1 MKLKQLPE
9 DFKVEE
15 ISSINISE
23 EKKGYKVYLLEKK
36 SIETFSLLAY
46 LSRKNKVPVRDFGI
60 AGLKDRHAV
69 TKQYFTIPSKYDI
82 KTTEEKNFKITF
94 LGYANKA
101 LGLGDLIGNKF
112 DITVRNI
119 RKGELDGIKQKAKNI
134 SLIGVP
140 NYFDSQRFGSVINNK
155 FVAKF
160 LLKKD
165 NESAVRVYLTEFTK
179 HESGKFKREKKFIAD
194 NWNNLLSINVKNPS
208 LARVINEYKKTK
220 SWLEAYK
227 KIPSN
232 LREIMVSAYQSY
244 LWNECIKQIM
254 IRTVNKKSLY
264 SIRYNIG
271 TLLFYKNL
279 SEEEIE
285 KIPQTFKTISEEI
298 KPSSLEKEIVG
309 KVLSREGV
317 SIQDFGIKKE
327 TGNFFKVHERKVML
341 KPENFAISEPQI
353 DEINDKGRKNTFK
366 IKLSFPLPKGS
377 YATIIT
383 KRIFNH

>member
-15 ISSINISE
+15 MSSISISK
-23 EKKGYKVYLLEKK
+23 EKKGYKIYILEKK

-46 LSRKNKVPVRDFGI
+46 LSKKNKIPVKDFGI

-69 TKQYFTIPSKYDI
+69 TKQHFSIPSRYGI
-82 KTTEEKNFKITF
+82 TALNENNLKITF
-94 LGYANKA
+94 LGYADKA
-101 LGLGDLIGNKF
+101 LELGDLIGNKF
-112 DITVRNI
+112 DIIVRNI

-165 NESAVRVYLTEFTK
+165 YEAAVKVYLTEFTK
-179 HESGKFKREKKFIAD
+179 HESGKFKREKKFIAE
-194 NWNNLLSINVKNPS
+194 NWNNILSVKAKNPS
-208 LARVINEYKKTK
+208 LARVTNEYKKTK

-227 KIPSN
+227 KMPPN

-353 DEINDKGRKNTFK
+353 DEINDRGRKNTFK
-366 IKLSFPLPKGS
+366 IRLSFSLPKGS

>member
-15 ISSINISE
+15 ISDIGISK
-23 EKKGYKVYLLEKK
+23 EKKGYKIYLLEKK
-36 SIETFSLLAY
+36 GMETFSLLAY
-46 LSRKNKVPVRDFGI
+46 LSKKNKIPVKDFGI

-69 TKQYFTIPSKYDI
+69 TKQHFSIPSRYEI
-82 KTTEEKNFKITF
+82 TALNENNFKITF
-94 LGYANKA
+94 LGYADKA
-101 LGLGDLIGNKF
+101 LELGDLTGNKF

-134 SLIGVP
+134 GIIGVP
-140 NYFDSQRFGSVINNK
+140 NYFDSQRFGSVINHK
-155 FVAKF
+155 FVARF

-165 NESAVRVYLTEFTK
+165 YEAAVKVYLTEFTK
-179 HESGKFKREKKFIAD
+179 HESGKFKREKKFIAE
-194 NWNNLLSINVKNPS
+194 NWNNISSISVKNPS
-208 LARVINEYKKTK
+208 LARVVNEYKKTK

-244 LWNECIKQIM
+244 LWNECIKQILM
-254 IRTVNKKSLY
+254 RIVNKKSLY
-264 SIRYNIG
+264 SIGYNIG

-279 SEEEIE
+279 SEEEIK

-298 KPSSLEKEIVG
+298 KPSNAEKEIIG
-309 KVLSREGV
+309 KVLSRDGV
-317 SIQDFGIKKE
+317 SIQDFSIKKD
-327 TGNFFKVHERKVML
+327 TGNFFKVHERNVIL
-341 KPENFAISEPQI
+341 KPHDFQISEPQI
-353 DEINDKGRKNTFK
+353 DEVNDIGRKNTFK
-366 IKLSFPLPKGS
+366 IKLSFTLPKGS

>member
-15 ISSINISE
+15 IADISTSK
-23 EKKGYKVYLLEKK
+23 EKKDYKVYLLEKK
-36 SIETFSLLAY
+36 GIETFSLLSY
-46 LSRKNKVPVRDFGI
+46 LSKKNKIPVKGFGI

-69 TKQYFTIPSKYDI
+69 TKQYFTIPSKYNI
-82 KTTEEKNFKITF
+82 NTLRENNFKIIF
-94 LGYANKA
+94 LGYSDKA
-101 LGLGDLIGNKF
+101 LELGDLKGNRF

-119 RKGELDGIKQKAKNI
+119 RKGELEGIRQKAKNI
-134 SLIGVP
+134 GIIGVP

-165 NESAVRVYLTEFTK
+165 YEAAVKVYLTEFTK
-179 HESGKFKREKKFIAD
+179 HESGKFKREKKFIAE
-194 NWNNLLSINVKNPS
+194 NWNNISSISVKNPS
-208 LARVINEYKKTK
+208 LARVVNEYKKTK

-227 KIPSN
+227 KIPSH

-244 LWNECIKQIM
+244 LWYELIK
-254 IRTVNKKSLY
+254 K
-264 SIRYNIG
+264 
-271 TLLFYKNL
+271 F
-279 SEEEIE
+279 
-285 KIPQTFKTISEEI
+285 FKTISEKI
-298 KPSSLEKEIVG
+298 KPGNKEKEIIA

-327 TGNFFKVHERKVML
+327 TGNFFKVHERKVVL
-341 KPENFAISEPQI
+341 KPENFGISEQQI
-353 DEINDKGRKNTFK
+353 DEINDIGRKNTFK
-366 IKLSFPLPKGS
+366 IRLSFSLPKGS

>member
-15 ISSINISE
+15 ISNINISK
-23 EKKGYKVYLLEKK
+23 EKKGYKIYLLEK
-36 SIETFSLLAY
+36 SGIETFSLLTY
-46 LSRKNKVPVRDFGI
+46 LSKKNKIPVKDFGI
-60 AGLKDRHAV
+60 AGLKDKHAV
-69 TKQYFTIPSKYDI
+69 TKQYFTIPSQYEI
-82 KTTEEKNFKITF
+82 TALNENNLKITF
-94 LGYANKA
+94 LGYSDKA
-101 LGLGDLIGNKF
+101 LKLGDLMGNRF

-134 SLIGVP
+134 GFIGVP

-155 FVAKF
+155 FIAKF

-165 NESAVRVYLTEFTK
+165 YEAAVKVYLTEFTK
-179 HESGKFKREKKFIAD
+179 HESSKFKREKKLIAE
-194 NWNNLLSINVKNPS
+194 NWNNISSIKVKNPS

-232 LREIMVSAYQSY
+232 LREIMISAYQSY
-244 LWNECIKQIM
+244 LWNACIKELLR
-254 IRTVNKKSLY
+254 RTVNKKSLY
-264 SIRYNIG
+264 SISYNIG

-279 SEEEIE
+279 SEEEIK
-285 KIPQTFKTISEEI
+285 KIPLSFKTISEDI
-298 KPSSLEKEIVG
+298 KPSNAEKGIIS
-309 KVLSREGV
+309 KVLFKEGL
-317 SIQDFGIKKE
+317 SIQDFGVKKN

-341 KPENFAISEPQI
+341 KPENFSISEPQI
-353 DEINDKGRKNTFK
+353 DEINDRGRKNTFK
-366 IKLSFPLPKGS
+366 IKLSFSLPKGS

>member
-15 ISSINISE
+15 ISNISISK
-23 EKKGYKVYLLEKK
+23 EKKGYKIYLLEKK
-36 SIETFSLLAY
+36 GMETFSLLAY
-46 LSRKNKVPVRDFGI
+46 LSKKNRIPVKDFGI

-69 TKQYFTIPSKYDI
+69 TKQHFSIPSRYEI
-82 KTTEEKNFKITF
+82 TALNGNNFKITF
-94 LGYANKA
+94 LGYADKA
-101 LGLGDLIGNKF
+101 LELGDLIGNKF
-112 DITVRNI
+112 EITVRSI
-119 RKGELDGIKQKAKNI
+119 RKGELDGIRQKAK
-134 SLIGVP
+134 SLGIIGVP

-165 NESAVRVYLTEFTK
+165 YESAVKVYLTEFTK
-179 HESGKFKREKKFIAD
+179 HESGKFKREKKLIAE
-194 NWNNLLSINVKNPS
+194 NWNNILSIKVENLS
-208 LARVINEYKKTK
+208 LARVVNEYKKTK

-244 LWNECIKQIM
+244 LWNECVKELLRRM
-254 IRTVNKKSLY
+254 VNKKSLY
-264 SIRYNIG
+264 SISYNIG

-279 SEEEIE
+279 SEEEIK

-298 KPSSLEKEIVG
+298 KPNNAEKEIIG

-317 SIQDFGIKKE
+317 GIQDFGIKKD

-341 KPENFAISEPQI
+341 KPENFGISEPQI
-353 DEINDKGRKNTFK
+353 DEINDIGRKNAFK
-366 IKLSFPLPKGS
+366 IKLSFSLPKGS

>member
-244 LWNECIKQIM
+244 LWNECIKQILM
-254 IRTVNKKSLY
+254 RTVSKKSLY
-264 SIRYNIG
+264 SISYNIG

-279 SEEEIE
+279 SEEEIK

-298 KPSSLEKEIVG
+298 KPGNAEKEIIA

-327 TGNFFKVHERKVML
+327 TGNFFKVHERKVVL
-341 KPENFAISEPQI
+341 KPENFGISEPQI
-353 DEINDKGRKNTFK
+353 DEINDIGRKNTFK
-366 IKLSFPLPKGS
+366 IRLSFSLPKGS

>member
-15 ISSINISE
+15 ISDIGISK
-23 EKKGYKVYLLEKK
+23 EKKGYKIYLLEKK
-36 SIETFSLLAY
+36 GMETFSLLAY
-46 LSRKNKVPVRDFGI
+46 LSKKNKIPVKDLGI

-69 TKQYFTIPSKYDI
+69 TKQHFSIPSRYEI
-82 KTTEEKNFKITF
+82 TALNENNFKITF
-94 LGYANKA
+94 LGYADKA
-101 LGLGDLIGNKF
+101 LELGDLTGNKF

-134 SLIGVP
+134 GIIGVP
-140 NYFDSQRFGSVINNK
+140 NYFDSQRFGSVINHK
-155 FVAKF
+155 FVARF

-165 NESAVRVYLTEFTK
+165 YEAAVKVYLTEFTK
-179 HESGKFKREKKFIAD
+179 HESGKFKREKKFIAE
-194 NWNNLLSINVKNPS
+194 NWNNISSISVKNPS
-208 LARVINEYKKTK
+208 LARVVNEYKKTK

-244 LWNECIKQIM
+244 LWNECIKQILM
-254 IRTVNKKSLY
+254 RTVSKKSLY
-264 SIRYNIG
+264 SISYNIG

-279 SEEEIE
+279 SEEEIK

-298 KPSSLEKEIVG
+298 KPGNAEKEIIA

-327 TGNFFKVHERKVML
+327 TGNFFKVHERKVVL
-341 KPENFAISEPQI
+341 KPENFGISEPQI
-353 DEINDKGRKNTFK
+353 DEINDIGRKNTFK
-366 IKLSFPLPKGS
+366 IRLSFSLPKGS